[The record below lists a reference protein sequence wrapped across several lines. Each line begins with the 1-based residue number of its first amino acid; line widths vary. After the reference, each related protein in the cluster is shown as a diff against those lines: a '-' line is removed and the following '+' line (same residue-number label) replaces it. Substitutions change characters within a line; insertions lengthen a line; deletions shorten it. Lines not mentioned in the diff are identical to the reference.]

1 MWGQYEDVLA
11 SVSKKSLL
19 FIWLPQGFQIWAK
32 SLMPRYNDF
41 PNVIFQTHLWTT
53 EGLVS

>member
-11 SVSKKSLL
+11 SISKKSLL
-19 FIWLPQGFQIWAK
+19 FIWLPQGFQIWVK